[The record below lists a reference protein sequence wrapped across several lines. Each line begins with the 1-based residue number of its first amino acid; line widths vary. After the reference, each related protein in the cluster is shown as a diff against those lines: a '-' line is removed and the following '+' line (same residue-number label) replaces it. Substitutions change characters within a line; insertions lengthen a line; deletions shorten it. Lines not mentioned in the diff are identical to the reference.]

1 MREEMRMR
9 TRRLGKS
16 SAVAEHGRPPRS
28 GIEAQQSEP
37 QRGEPLAPASKTARK
52 SEWVYVDPDDPRM
65 WPITTPEEGNGWA
78 YVHQDLAIDTRAR
91 RLRGAFRLHS
101 PTHQL
106 LAWWR
111 EFGRAADSES
121 RH

>member
-1 MREEMRMR
+1 MKS
-9 TRRLGKS
+9 RRVGMS
-16 SAVAEHGRPPRS
+16 SAVRQTQEAHPRS
-28 GIEAQQSEP
+28 SDAQVSETP
-37 QRGEPLAPASKTARK
+37 SSQAGERLAAASRSARK

-91 RLRGAFRLHS
+91 RLRVAFRLHS

-111 EFGRAADSES
+111 EFGRAADNEG
-121 RH
+121 RQ

>member
-1 MREEMRMR
+1 M
-9 TRRLGKS
+9 
-16 SAVAEHGRPPRS
+16 AEPGRSPRS
-28 GIEAQQSEP
+28 DVEAQQSEP
-37 QRGEPLAPASKTARK
+37 QRGERLAPASKSARK

-91 RLRGAFRLHS
+91 RLRVAFRLHS

-121 RH
+121 RY

>member
-16 SAVAEHGRPPRS
+16 SAVAEPGRSQP
-28 GIEAQQSEP
+28 GIGAQQSEP

-65 WPITTPEEGNGWA
+65 WPITTPDEGNGWA

-91 RLRGAFRLHS
+91 RLRVAFRLHS

>member
-1 MREEMRMR
+1 MRAGMREETRMR

-16 SAVAEHGRPPRS
+16 SAVAELQSS
-28 GIEAQQSEP
+28 GGSEP
-37 QRGEPLAPASKTARK
+37 QRGERLEPASRSARK

-91 RLRGAFRLHS
+91 RLRVAFRLHS

-121 RH
+121 RY

>member
-1 MREEMRMR
+1 MK
-9 TRRLGKS
+9 TRRPGTS
-16 SAVAEHGRPPRS
+16 TPQSP
-28 GIEAQQSEP
+28 EAQH
-37 QRGEPLAPASKTARK
+37 GERLAPASRSARK

-91 RLRGAFRLHS
+91 RLRVAFRLHS

-111 EFGRAADSES
+111 EFGRRD
-121 RH
+121 

>member
-1 MREEMRMR
+1 M
-9 TRRLGKS
+9 
-16 SAVAEHGRPPRS
+16 PRS
-28 GIEAQQSEP
+28 SGAQISETQPFEQPSEAQISEA
-37 QRGEPLAPASKTARK
+37 QRGERLAPASRSARK

-65 WPITTPEEGNGWA
+65 WPIATPEEGNGWA

-91 RLRGAFRLHS
+91 RLRVAFRLHS

-111 EFGRAADSES
+111 EFGRLD
-121 RH
+121 

>member
-1 MREEMRMR
+1 MRAGMREEMRMR
-9 TRRLGKS
+9 TPRLGRS
-16 SAVAEHGRPPRS
+16 SAVAEPGRSQRS
-28 GIEAQQSEP
+28 EVEAQQSEP
-37 QRGEPLAPASKTARK
+37 QRGDRLAPASRTARK

-91 RLRGAFRLHS
+91 RLRVAFRLHS

-106 LAWWR
+106 L
-111 EFGRAADSES
+111 
-121 RH
+121 

>member
-1 MREEMRMR
+1 MKA
-9 TRRLGKS
+9 RRHGTSMPQISATQPEQPSQAQLG
-16 SAVAEHGRPPRS
+16 ER
-28 GIEAQQSEP
+28 
-37 QRGEPLAPASKTARK
+37 LAPASRSARK

-91 RLRGAFRLHS
+91 RLRVAFRLHS

-111 EFGRAADSES
+111 EFGRRD
-121 RH
+121 